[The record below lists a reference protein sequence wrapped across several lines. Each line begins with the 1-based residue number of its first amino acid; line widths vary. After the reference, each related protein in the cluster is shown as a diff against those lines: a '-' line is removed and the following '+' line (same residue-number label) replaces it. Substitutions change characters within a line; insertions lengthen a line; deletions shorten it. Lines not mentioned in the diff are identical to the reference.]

1 MQQQADARQE
11 PRGAWQG
18 GAPLNAPDWRDWRAQ
33 GAVSAPNITMMIN
46 VQTPGPQQAQQPAQQ
61 QPAPQVIAVQPQMIA
76 PQQQLAPIVVTPQLI
91 AAAQEPP
98 VLMTPQLIA
107 PAQERPPQPAV
118 EVRDQTSQT
127 SSPWSIC
134 KEQGTQTEEQPA
146 YPALASFSP
155 AD

>member
-1 MQQQADARQE
+1 
-11 PRGAWQG
+11 
-18 GAPLNAPDWRDWRAQ
+18 
-33 GAVSAPNITMMIN
+33 MMIN

-61 QPAPQVIAVQPQMIA
+61 QPAPQVQPQMIA
-76 PQQQLAPIVVTPQLI
+76 PQQQLAPMLVTPQLI
-91 AAAQEPP
+91 AAAPEPP

-127 SSPWSIC
+127 SSQWSIC
-134 KEQGTQTEEQPA
+134 KEQETQTEEQPA